1 MTATRTTITLD
12 LDLLAEAKVE
22 AARSGRTV
30 SEWIAESMRDRL
42 ARRTSPSGRERVQ
55 LPTWP
60 GGPRPGIDLDN
71 NAAIRDLLDEDEG
84 YWR

>member
-12 LDLLAEAKVE
+12 RELLAEAKIE

-42 ARRTSPSGRERVQ
+42 ARRTGAVKRQPVQ

-60 GGPRPGIDLDN
+60 GGPNPGIDLDN
-71 NAAIRDLLDEDEG
+71 NAAVRDLLDEDEG